1 MEKNNKKQYEKPLLT
16 EHENL
21 NKVTKSTVSNGPPV

>member
-1 MEKNNKKQYEKPLLT
+1 MEENNKKQYEKPLLT

-21 NKVTKSTVSNGPPV
+21 NKVTKSTSNPIPG